1 MAEFFEELKRRNVIK
16 VAVVYLVTGWLII
29 QVMDAVLPMLLL
41 PAWIARAVLFVLML
55 GFPVALILAWAFE
68 LTPEGIKRDR
78 DVGRGEP
85 ATRETGRRIDFI
97 IIGLLV
103 LAVGYFAVDKFLLRD
118 DATDESIADSAD
130 VVSIAVLP
138 FVNMSDNKE
147 NEYFADGL
155 AEELLNLLAKRTD
168 LRVAARTS
176 SFQFKDHT
184 GDIQDIGRQLRVDH
198 IIEGS
203 VRRAGGRIR
212 VTAQL
217 VDVND
222 GFHRWSE
229 TYDRELEDIFA
240 VQDEISEASATALH
254 TSLSGSGATT
264 RSTENFEAYELY
276 VQGRFHWR
284 QRTPESIERAI
295 ELFKA
300 AIELDPDFARAYEGL
315 AGAYRV
321 MPYYTFELAEE
332 YLDLAADTARQAL
345 ELDEQLAEAWA
356 TLGFVEEFRHNWIE
370 AGRLKRH
377 ALTVDPDNPMVNH
390 WFAEHLGWAGLV
402 EQALRFGQVAYE
414 LDPLAPVIVRNLSWY
429 YRLNRD
435 YDNALKYGQIT
446 DDLGVSSG
454 KLLIAQAY
462 ELMGDMDKAIE
473 FFRGYERPDWFINC
487 LQHVQTPDVYPRPA
501 DLPDHLAAVVC
512 YQQLGDHEAAFRL
525 AAKLFLTSGTS
536 GGNYFNLWSA
546 GSHVVEHPEFPA
558 LAEELGLLAYWQ
570 ASSFPTNCRPE
581 GDSVRCTAR

>member
-1 MAEFFEELKRRNVIK
+1 MAGFFEELKRRNVLK
-16 VAVVYLVTGWLII
+16 VAVVYLVTGWLIV
-29 QVMDAVLPMLLL
+29 QVMDAAFPMLLL
-41 PAWIARAVLFVLML
+41 PDWIPRAVLFLLML

-68 LTPEGIKRDR
+68 LTPEGIKRDKEVSR
-78 DVGRGEP
+78 SKPTVG
-85 ATRETGRRIDFI
+85 ETGRKIDFV

-103 LAVGYFAVDKFLLRD
+103 IAVGYFAVDKFLLRD

-138 FVNMSDNKE
+138 FVNMSDDRE

-176 SFQFKDHT
+176 SFQFKDYT
-184 GDIQDIGRQLRVDH
+184 GDVQDIGQQLRVDH
-198 IIEGS
+198 IVEGS
-203 VRRAGGRIR
+203 VRRAGDRVR

-229 TYDRELEDIFA
+229 TYDRKLEDIFA
-240 VQDEISEASATALH
+240 VQDEISEAIATALQA
-254 TSLSGSGATT
+254 SLSGSGAAT
-264 RSTENFEAYELY
+264 RTTENLEAYELY
-276 VQGRFHWR
+276 IQGRFHWR

-300 AIELDPDFARAYEGL
+300 TVELDAGFARAHEGL

-321 MPYYTFELAEE
+321 MPYYTFERAEE

-377 ALTVDPDNPMVNH
+377 ALTVDPDNAMVNH

-414 LDPLAPVIVRNLSWY
+414 LDPLAPVIVRNLSRY
-429 YRLNRD
+429 YRLNGD

-462 ELMGDMDKAIE
+462 ESMGDMDKAIE
-473 FFRGYERPDWFINC
+473 FFREYERPDWFINC
-487 LQHVQTPDVYPRPA
+487 LQHVQTPDVYLRPA
-501 DLPDHLAAVVC
+501 DLPDRSDAVVC

-525 AAKLFLTSGTS
+525 TAKLSLTSATI

-546 GSHVVEHPEFPA
+546 GSHIVEHAEFPA

-570 ASSFPTNCRPE
+570 ANGFPSNCRPE
-581 GDSVRCTAR
+581 GESVHCTAR